1 MKNEIV
7 EKYIFNY
14 DNLDEDE
21 RKNIYN
27 EIKDS
32 LDNLDLY
39 KVLDFCL
46 KYSDRKYLKG
56 KNSNILDLG
65 KEVINNRLNSLS
77 LIKVIDLY
85 IELFN
90 KTIMVSDSL
99 MASKNILDVM
109 SYNLQD
115 EEFIKREM
123 DKKHVSKEEYVS
135 NLKRDLDKNIGI
147 IDSYQKNYDYLDK
160 LQDDILVYI
169 EGELEN
175 IEGQDKYYLIQNLN
189 KRFTDNS
196 LKLLKLQDN
205 LDNIRN
211 IDKNELV
218 NTIEYNNIKNSII
231 IYESFR
237 NSLLDEKKDDSE

>member
-1 MKNEIV
+1 MSSQIESFISKINSLSDEQRKDKLVEIG
-7 EKYIFNY
+7 N
-14 DNLDEDE
+14 
-21 RKNIYN
+21 
-27 EIKDS
+27 S

-39 KVLDFCL
+39 KLMDIVYKYTDALFL
-46 KYSDRKYLKG
+46 KDNNLNDLLELFKDKVISKLSD
-56 KNSNILDLG
+56 
-65 KEVINNRLNSLS
+65 LS

-147 IDSYQKNYDYLDK
+147 IDSYNKSYDYLDK

-169 EGELEN
+169 EEKLEN

-237 NSLLDEKKDDSE
+237 NSLLEEKKDDSE

>member
-1 MKNEIV
+1 MENEMV
-7 EKYIFNY
+7 ENYIFNY
-14 DNLDEDE
+14 DNLDEEE
-21 RKNIYN
+21 RQDIYDA
-27 EIKDS
+27 IKDS
-32 LDNLDLY
+32 LESLDLY

-46 KYSDRKYLKG
+46 KYSDRKYIKG

-65 KEVINNRLNSLS
+65 KEVLNQGLNSLS

-135 NLKRDLDKNIGI
+135 TLKRDLDKNIGI
-147 IDSYQKNYDYLDK
+147 IDSYNKSYDYLDK

-169 EGELEN
+169 EEKLEN

-211 IDKNELV
+211 IDKNELI

-237 NSLLDEKKDDSE
+237 NSLLEEKKDDSE

>member
-1 MKNEIV
+1 
-7 EKYIFNY
+7 
-14 DNLDEDE
+14 
-21 RKNIYN
+21 
-27 EIKDS
+27 
-32 LDNLDLY
+32 
-39 KVLDFCL
+39 
-46 KYSDRKYLKG
+46 
-56 KNSNILDLG
+56 
-65 KEVINNRLNSLS
+65 
-77 LIKVIDLY
+77 
-85 IELFN
+85 
-90 KTIMVSDSL
+90 
-99 MASKNILDVM
+99 M

-147 IDSYQKNYDYLDK
+147 IDSYNKSYDYFDK

-189 KRFTDNS
+189 KRFTDS
-196 LKLLKLQDN
+196 SFKLLKLQDN

-211 IDKNELV
+211 IDKNELI

-237 NSLLDEKKDDSE
+237 NSLLDEKKDDSRWLSSLFIFIFIYT

>member
-14 DNLDEDE
+14 DNLDEEE

-46 KYSDRKYLKG
+46 KYSDRKYIKG
-56 KNSNILDLG
+56 KNSNILNLG

-90 KTIMVSDSL
+90 KTIIVSDSL

-147 IDSYQKNYDYLDK
+147 IDSYNKSYDYLDK

-169 EGELEN
+169 EEKLEN

-189 KRFTDNS
+189 KRFTDS
-196 LKLLKLQDN
+196 SFKLLKLQDN

-211 IDKNELV
+211 IDKNELI